1 MSKDKSP
8 RLNRKRR
15 LLIFAV
21 ITAIGV
27 TFALYNALNGFN
39 YTHSKDWNFDSY
51 QNNTTP
57 ADYTAFQLDSSP
69 GLWIVKSDASA
80 PSQPNVLA
88 ALPAANSSGY
98 HMQIMPDS
106 PAVSDAAISVKI
118 KILPGNTAEQAGLVV
133 RFVDSSHY
141 FVLALDPTNNR
152 ISLCKADTEFLIC
165 SYEAHAVISVGEWHT
180 LEATISS
187 QGIGGWLDGT
197 EIIKANNQYYLT
209 GQVGLWS
216 KDNTQA
222 YFDDLSISY

>member
-1 MSKDKSP
+1 M
-8 RLNRKRR
+8 
-15 LLIFAV
+15 
-21 ITAIGV
+21 IGV

-51 QNNTTP
+51 QNNTLPT
-57 ADYTAFQLDSSP
+57 DYAAFQLDSPP
-69 GLWIVKSDASA
+69 GLWMVKSDDSA

-88 ALPAANSSGY
+88 SLPATNSSGY

-106 PAVSDAAISVKI
+106 PVISDASISVKI

-133 RFVDSSHY
+133 RFMDPSHY
-141 FVLALDPTNNR
+141 FVLVLDPTNNR
-152 ISLCKADTEFLIC
+152 ISLCKSDTEFLIC
-165 SYEAHAVISVGEWHT
+165 SYEAHAQISVGEWHT

-209 GQVGLWS
+209 GQVGLWT
-216 KDNTQA
+216 KDNTEA
-222 YFDDLSISY
+222 YFDDLSINY